1 MSKARSAFF
10 YGTLMHPKILKAVIK
25 NDGPHLK
32 VCPAVLLDYTRHE
45 VKGCDYP
52 GIIPFDR
59 GIKIINREL
68 SQEEKSVRGT
78 LVKGLTDKDMAYLDD
93 FEGDEYRREK
103 VQVHALGLLQDLSAD
118 LDSETFVTEHP
129 PPLPDSPDTLTP
141 IEAETYVYADE
152 NNLDASLWS
161 FQDFVKHN
169 AWKWYGGTR

>member
-1 MSKARSAFF
+1 M
-10 YGTLMHPKILKAVIK
+10 ILRVMLVALNFACFQENLI
-25 NDGPHLK
+25 
-32 VCPAVLLDYTRHE
+32 
-45 VKGCDYP
+45 
-52 GIIPFDR
+52 
-59 GIKIINREL
+59 L
-68 SQEEKSVRGT
+68 SFSQ
-78 LVKGLTDKDMAYLDD
+78 
-93 FEGDEYRREK
+93 EYRREK